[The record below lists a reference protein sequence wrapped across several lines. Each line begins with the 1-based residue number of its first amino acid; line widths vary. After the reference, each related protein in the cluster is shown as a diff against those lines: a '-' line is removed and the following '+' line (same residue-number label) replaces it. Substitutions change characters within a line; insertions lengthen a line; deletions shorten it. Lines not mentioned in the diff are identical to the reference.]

1 MAGVFVSVTTVDSK
15 GRPIEEAT
23 LVGREMEGW
32 LREVEGFEGMMI
44 LHRDGTT
51 LGITFWESAEAAERQ
66 RTLRVQFLERITQ
79 VVEVDIQNIDEF
91 ELAFARLG
99 SGVADNAGS

>member
-1 MAGVFVSVTTVDSK
+1 MFVSVTTVESK

-23 LVGREMEGW
+23 LVGQEMEGW
-32 LREVEGFEGMMI
+32 LRQVEGFEGMMI

-66 RTLRVQFLERITQ
+66 RTLRVQFLERITS
-79 VVEVDIQNIDEF
+79 VVEVDIKDISEF
-91 ELAFARLG
+91 QLAFARL
-99 SGVADNAGS
+99 SAAVAGRPG

>member
-1 MAGVFVSVTTVDSK
+1 VFVSVTTVASK
-15 GRPIEEAT
+15 GRPIEEAS
-23 LVGREMEGW
+23 LVGQEMESW
-32 LREVEGFEGMMI
+32 LRQVDGFEGMMI

-66 RTLRVQFLERITQ
+66 RTLRLQFLEKITS

-91 ELAFARLG
+91 ELAFARL
-99 SGVADNAGS
+99 SAHVAGRSE

>member
-1 MAGVFVSVTTVDSK
+1 VFVSVTTVESK

-23 LVGREMEGW
+23 LVGQEMEGW

-66 RTLRVQFLERITQ
+66 RTLRVQFLERITS
-79 VVEVDIQNIDEF
+79 VVEVDVKDISEF
-91 ELAFARLG
+91 QLAFARLG
-99 SGVADNAGS
+99 ASAADTTA

>member
-1 MAGVFVSVTTVDSK
+1 MFVSVTTVESK

-23 LVGREMEGW
+23 LVGQEMEGW
-32 LREVEGFEGMMI
+32 LRQVEGFEGMMI

-66 RTLRVQFLERITQ
+66 RTLRHEFLDRITS
-79 VVEVDIQNIDEF
+79 VVEVDIKDISEF
-91 ELAFARLG
+91 QLAFARLG
-99 SGVADNAGS
+99 PSAADTTA